1 MSKQKR
7 DKVFISYSHK
17 DAEWPQKLE
26 TTKVAVL
33 LVSDNFLASEFIT
46 QVELPAVIE
55 AAEKGE
61 CALCWIPISDCLF
74 EEYGLDKFQA
84 SHDYKQ
90 PLDGL
95 DASEVKKILAGIAR
109 DIKRLYEEDV
119 KMPLPREKQIK
130 ILSIT
135 ASPEDVDD
143 IYYER
148 EQDIMLEVFKS
159 FDRQEVVLDMPDPV
173 KDSLTE
179 IAEHLKDGKH
189 DILHITAH
197 GSIDKKGTGVLC
209 LEDKWGKSQE
219 VTGEKLL
226 KYLVPLPRIVILSA
240 CYSARQEPDLMPV
253 AQALF
258 KGGID
263 IVIGMNKAI
272 SHEAAIEFNTAFFRA
287 LSQNKTVK
295 EAFALGK
302 DAIFTGEQQ
311 RIQQRPGRD
320 ALKEYD
326 IPQLLVRKK
335 DEKLTR
341 HDFSDHRIAA
351 PGRPES
357 HHFLGAK
364 YLERGFIGRRQVLRD
379 IYKRIADKE
388 GAIVLKGPGGI
399 GKSTLTTRAATNLR
413 VQGYD
418 FIVIRGETTIEQ
430 ILEAISRKAAASGI
444 KKANEVYAA
453 QVDVNDKLSWFLDNF
468 LLKQKLMI
476 IFDNFEENQDE
487 EAGDF
492 RGERLKKFL
501 WYFRDSLKNK
511 ETFLFFSTRYSLPGF
526 EDPGITREIPEFSMV
541 EFRKMLRGSKALQRL
556 DSKSIKNLVQ
566 EIGGNPRGLELLGK
580 IAHQEFRRN
589 DFSWQQ
595 LKELIPDLQKRII
608 RKAGPGDDF
617 TPLFL
622 DKLLTYLDAAQR
634 ELLDILSIFR
644 SPVPAAAVTAFQ
656 VTMSL
661 ANRRKLRDLSLLECL
676 ENEKEGL
683 YYIHRLTAQY
693 VYRQMEEERKTRYH
707 LQAAQYFENIKDEE
721 GKGYVEYYIESRWH
735 YLQAGEWDKAANIT
749 FSLER
754 YLTLHGFPQWSME
767 LLQELDPEK
776 LDDAHRL
783 VAYGR
788 IGTLYLYFGEYD
800 KSFEFQQKAYELAQ
814 KNNDL
819 MNSAVFLHQVGMIYH
834 EKGDYEAALKQ
845 YEKAKETFEKIEDF
859 KGVAGSL
866 LQIGMIYQEK
876 GAYDVALTKYEKA
889 KETFE
894 KIGDVKGSAA
904 SFHQIGRIYQDKGD
918 IDAALAQY
926 RHALE
931 IEEKNGY
938 IAGTATTMAQMGN
951 LYFEQNQIEAAL
963 KHFIQG
969 YLLFSKLGFPNATK
983 AKEDI
988 ALCRKKLPEAR
999 YKEFLQEFNLSPGMF
1014 DAPENPENGKP

>member
-17 DAEWPQKLE
+17 DAEWLQKLETMLQPLKSKGIIITWDDSEIKTGQEWEKEIKNALE

-33 LVSDNFLASEFIT
+33 LVSDHFLASKFIT
-46 QVELPAVIE
+46 GVELPAVIE

-74 EEYGLDKFQA
+74 EEYGLDKFQVA
-84 SHDYKQ
+84 HDYQQ
-90 PLDGL
+90 PLNSLADP
-95 DASEVKKILAGIAR
+95 AVKKILADIAR
-109 DIKRLYEEDV
+109 DIKRMYVEEV
-119 KMPLPREKQIK
+119 KKPLLREKQIK

-135 ASPEDVDD
+135 ASPDDVDD

-148 EQDIMLEVFKS
+148 EQDIMLDVFKS
-159 FDRQEVVLDMPDPV
+159 FDREEVFLDMPDPV
-173 KDSLTE
+173 KDTLTE

-209 LEDKWGKSQE
+209 LEDQWGKSQE

-240 CYSARQEPDLMPV
+240 CHSARQEPDLMPV
-253 AQALF
+253 AQALY

-263 IVIGMNKAI
+263 IVIGMNKTI
-272 SHEAAIEFNTAFFRA
+272 SHEAAIDFNTAFFRA
-287 LSQNKTVK
+287 LSQNQTVK

-302 DAIFTGEQQ
+302 DALLTGEQQ
-311 RIQQRPGRD
+311 RIQDRPGWD

-335 DEKLTR
+335 DETLTR
-341 HDFSDHRIAA
+341 QDFSDHRIAA

-379 IYKRIADKE
+379 IYKRIAGKE

-399 GKSTLTTRAATNLR
+399 GKSTITTRAAANLR
-413 VQGYD
+413 SQGYD
-418 FIVIRGETTIEQ
+418 FIVIRGETSIEQ

-444 KKANEVYAA
+444 KKADEVYAA
-453 QVDVNDKLSWFLDNF
+453 QAEVNDKLAWFLDNF

-501 WYFRDSLKNK
+501 WYFRDSLKSE
-511 ETFLFFSTRYSLPGF
+511 ETFLFFSTRYSIPGF

-556 DSKSIKNLVQ
+556 DSKSIQNLLQ
-566 EIGGNPRGLELLGK
+566 EIGGNPRGLELLDK

-589 DFSWQQ
+589 DFSWEQ

-608 RKAGPGDDF
+608 HKAGPGDDF
-617 TPLFL
+617 TPLYL
-622 DKLLTYLDAAQR
+622 DKLFTYLDAAQR
-634 ELLDILSIFR
+634 ELLEILSIFR
-644 SPVPAAAVTAFQ
+644 TPVPAAAVEAFQ
-656 VTMSL
+656 VTMTL
-661 ANRRKLRDLSLLECL
+661 ADRRKLRDLSLLECL
-676 ENEKEGL
+676 DIEEESL

-693 VYRQMEEERKTRYH
+693 VYKQMEEERKTRYH
-707 LQAAQYFENIKDEE
+707 LQAAQYFENLKDEE
-721 GKGYVEYYIESRWH
+721 GKVNLYDHIEARWYYLR
-735 YLQAGEWDKAANIT
+735 AGEWDKAADIT
-749 FSLER
+749 FALEE

-767 LLQELDPEK
+767 LLQELELEK
-776 LDDAHRL
+776 LNEKNQL
-783 VAYGR
+783 VTYG
-788 IGTLYLYFGEYD
+788 IVGDLYKNFGEYD
-800 KSFEFQQKAYELAQ
+800 KALDLYNRAYEIAQ

-819 MNSAVFLHQVGMIYH
+819 KNSAVVLHQVGMIYQY
-834 EKGDYEAALKQ
+834 KGDFDEALKQ
-845 YEKAKETFEKIEDF
+845 YQKALEIK
-859 KGVAGSL
+859 
-866 LQIGMIYQEK
+866 
-876 GAYDVALTKYEKA
+876 
-889 KETFE
+889 E
-894 KIGDVKGSAA
+894 KIGDIKGVSD
-904 SFHQIGRIYQDKGD
+904 SLH
-918 IDAALAQY
+918 
-926 RHALE
+926 
-931 IEEKNGY
+931 
-938 IAGTATTMAQMGN
+938 QMGN
-951 LYFEQNQIEAAL
+951 LHVQKNEFAL
-963 KHFIQG
+963 ALEFFIQAFLVFAKIG
-969 YLLFSKLGFPNATK
+969 SPYAKQ
-983 AKEDI
+983 AKEHI
-988 ALCRKKLPEAR
+988 VKTREKLPENQFHEIL
-999 YKEFLQEFNLSPGMF
+999 KKFKLDPGNF
-1014 DAPENPENGKP
+1014 AADQGGELRPKLRGI